1 MEKFYRARIG
11 KTKFPETKS
20 ATAEGAWTKLESIKR
35 MPRAELRQMGYR
47 VKLVIDAEES
57 DIATAADV
65 AEVVAP
71 KPVGKI
77 IGILKGLFGK

>member
-1 MEKFYRARIG
+1 MEKFYRARVG
-11 KTKFPETKS
+11 SKKFPETKS
-20 ATAEGAWTKLESIKR
+20 ATDNGAWAKLESIKGLS
-35 MPRAELRQMGYR
+35 RAELRQMGYR
-47 VKLVIDAEES
+47 VKLVIDVEES